1 MILPE
6 NKARQRE
13 LIEQLLDPRLPRAER
28 KELREQLKELEDERV
43 SKNPYLKAEYFLD
56 EAGHRHNSIK
66 DLSSKI
72 YAELKFLDFSQVNIA
87 VAFNASRVKVQK
99 FYSINKSAINKWLER
114 LAEQERIELDESNES
129 E

>member
-13 LIEQLLDPRLPRAER
+13 LIKQLLDPKLPRKKR
-28 KELREQLKELEDERV
+28 KELREQLVKLEDERE
-43 SKNPYLKAEYFLD
+43 SQNPYLKAAYFLD
-56 EAGHRHNSIK
+56 CAGHKHESIK

-72 YAELKFLDFSQVNIA
+72 YAELKFLDFSQKDMA
-87 VAFNASRVKVQK
+87 AAFHTSRIRVIK
-99 FYSINKSAINKWLER
+99 FHDKNRSAISKWLER
-114 LAEQERIELDESNES
+114 LAEQERIEFDGTNEF